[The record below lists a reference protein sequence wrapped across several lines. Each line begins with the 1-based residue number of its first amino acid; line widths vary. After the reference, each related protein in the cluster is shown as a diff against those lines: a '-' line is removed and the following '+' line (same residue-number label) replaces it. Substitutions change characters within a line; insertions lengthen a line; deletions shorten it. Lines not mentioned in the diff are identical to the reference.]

1 MDMISVTIKITSKEK
16 METSSIHFALL
27 SNLNVN
33 SLSKISDDFDTV
45 YIAHCYPYT
54 YSKLQLFLKDL

>member
-1 MDMISVTIKITSKEK
+1 
-16 METSSIHFALL
+16 METSSIHFVLL

-54 YSKLQLFLKDL
+54 YSKLQLFLKDV